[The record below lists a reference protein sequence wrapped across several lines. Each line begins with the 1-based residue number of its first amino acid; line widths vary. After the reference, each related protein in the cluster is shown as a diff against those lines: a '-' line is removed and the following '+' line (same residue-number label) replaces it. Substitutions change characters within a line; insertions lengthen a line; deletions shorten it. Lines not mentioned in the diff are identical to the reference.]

1 MSDNTESTQTLSA
14 PDLGGGW
21 DDDPISAAND
31 MANEPAED
39 VGEFGAPKA
48 PAETKKAPEP
58 KPAAPKP
65 QVFEID
71 GEKLTAA
78 EIKQLREK
86 AKGADQKFRE
96 AAEAKKQV
104 EQFMERFQQDP
115 LSILRDKR
123 LPINQRELAEKMLLA
138 SLEEEMLTPEQRKLK
153 EYEAKLQEFETK
165 EQQVKREAEEREAE
179 QHREIKRQEISQMF
193 AKAMEI
199 TPLSKDPETAAMAM
213 RDMAMMLRAA
223 KERGIEVSAEEL
235 AQHAQTKYQKAMYSL
250 ANQLEGEDLIGFL
263 GEDVV
268 KKIRDHDINVI
279 ANYIFGLPEDDLAS
293 MQTRAVSDGDDYGKL
308 RVYVMPRGNLPK
320 GPSLVQGE
328 IQSDSLVSET
338 QTLLDGPG
346 SSVQYGALT
355 AIPIDGGIVLS
366 VSKTF

>member
-1 MSDNTESTQTLSA
+1 MSDTPESTQTLTA

-21 DDDPISAAND
+21 DD
-31 MANEPAED
+31 EPSTTSEASNGPSED

-48 PAETKKAPEP
+48 KAAAPKAPEP

-65 QVFEID
+65 QVFDVD
-71 GEKLTAA
+71 GEKLTLA

-86 AKGADQKFRE
+86 AKGADAKFRE

-115 LSILRDKR
+115 LSILKDKR

-153 EYEAKLQEFETK
+153 EYEAKLGEYESKDQA
-165 EQQVKREAEEREAE
+165 VKREHEERETE
-179 QHREIKRQEISQMF
+179 QRREIKRQEISQMF
-193 AKAMEI
+193 TKAMES

-223 KERGIEVSAEEL
+223 KERGIEVSAEDL
-235 AQHAQTKYQKAMYSL
+235 AQHAQNKYQKAMYSL

-263 GEDVV
+263 GEDVI
-268 KKIRDHDINVI
+268 KKIRK
-279 ANYIFGLPEDDLAS
+279 ADLARLRANTQ
-293 MQTRAVSDGDDYGKL
+293 QTQSHKSDDWAVDDKPAQRKHIDPRTARENARKMLFGK
-308 RVYVMPRGNLPK
+308 
-320 GPSLVQGE
+320 
-328 IQSDSLVSET
+328 
-338 QTLLDGPG
+338 
-346 SSVQYGALT
+346 
-355 AIPIDGGIVLS
+355 
-366 VSKTF
+366 

>member
-1 MSDNTESTQTLSA
+1 MSDQTPSSPSTPALNT

-21 DDDPISAAND
+21 DDSPSEEQKGTSEALGWDD
-31 MANEPAED
+31 EPEA
-39 VGEFGAPKA
+39 KA
-48 PAETKKAPEP
+48 TPSKPSEP
-58 KPAAPKP
+58 KPEAPKKPAP
-65 QVFEID
+65 QVFEVD

-86 AKGADQKFRE
+86 AKGADAKFRE

-115 LSILRDKR
+115 LSILKDKR

-153 EYEAKLQEFETK
+153 EYESKLKEFETK
-165 EQQVKREAEEREAE
+165 EQAVAREREERESE
-179 QHREIKRQEISQMF
+179 QRREIKRQEISQLF
-193 AKAMEI
+193 AKAMES

-235 AQHAQTKYQKAMYSL
+235 AQHAQNKYQKAMYSL

-263 GEDVV
+263 GDDVV
-268 KKIRDHDINVI
+268 KKIRK
-279 ANYIFGLPEDDLAS
+279 ADLARL
-293 MQTRAVSDGDDYGKL
+293 RANTQPTQSHKNDDWSKQDDAPKSSKHVDPRTARENARKMLFGK
-308 RVYVMPRGNLPK
+308 
-320 GPSLVQGE
+320 
-328 IQSDSLVSET
+328 
-338 QTLLDGPG
+338 
-346 SSVQYGALT
+346 
-355 AIPIDGGIVLS
+355 
-366 VSKTF
+366 

>member
-1 MSDNTESTQTLSA
+1 MSDTPESTQTLTA

-21 DDDPISAAND
+21 DDEPSNPSEAS
-31 MANEPAED
+31 NEPAED
-39 VGEFGAPKA
+39 VGEFGAPTAKA
-48 PAETKKAPEP
+48 SPPEAPKA

-65 QVFEID
+65 QVFEVD
-71 GEKLTAA
+71 GEKLTLA

-115 LSILRDKR
+115 LSILKDKR

-153 EYEAKLQEFETK
+153 EYEAKLSDYETK
-165 EQQVKREAEEREAE
+165 EQAIVREREERETE
-179 QHREIKRQEISQMF
+179 QRREIKRQEISQMF
-193 AKAMEI
+193 SKAMEA

-223 KERGIEVSAEEL
+223 KERGIEVSAEDL
-235 AQHAQTKYQKAMYSL
+235 AQHAQAKYQKAMYSL
-250 ANQLEGEDLIGFL
+250 ANQLEGDDLIGFL

-268 KKIRDHDINVI
+268 KKIRK
-279 ANYIFGLPEDDLAS
+279 ADLARL
-293 MQTRAVSDGDDYGKL
+293 RANNQPTQSHKNDDWAVDDSKPAQRKHIDPRTAREEARKMLFGK
-308 RVYVMPRGNLPK
+308 
-320 GPSLVQGE
+320 
-328 IQSDSLVSET
+328 
-338 QTLLDGPG
+338 
-346 SSVQYGALT
+346 
-355 AIPIDGGIVLS
+355 
-366 VSKTF
+366 

>member
-1 MSDNTESTQTLSA
+1 MSDTTESTGLST

-21 DDDPISAAND
+21 DDEVETTSEAS
-31 MANEPAED
+31 NEPAED

-48 PAETKKAPEP
+48 QAEPKKAAEP

-65 QVFEID
+65 QVFEVD
-71 GEKLTAA
+71 GEKLTLA

-115 LSILRDKR
+115 LSILKDKR

-153 EYEAKLQEFETK
+153 EYEAKVKDYETK
-165 EQQVKREAEEREAE
+165 EQAVKREAEERESE
-179 QHREIKRQEISQMF
+179 QRREIKRQELSQMF
-193 AKAMEI
+193 AKAMET

-235 AQHAQTKYQKAMYSL
+235 AQHAQAKYQKAMYSL

-263 GEDVV
+263 GEDVI
-268 KKIRDHDINVI
+268 KKIRK
-279 ANYIFGLPEDDLAS
+279 ADLARLRANNQPTQS
-293 MQTRAVSDGDDYGKL
+293 HKNDDWSNESAPQTRKHVDPRTAREEARKMLFGK
-308 RVYVMPRGNLPK
+308 
-320 GPSLVQGE
+320 
-328 IQSDSLVSET
+328 
-338 QTLLDGPG
+338 
-346 SSVQYGALT
+346 
-355 AIPIDGGIVLS
+355 
-366 VSKTF
+366 